1 MAESTK
7 TVCVTGASGYLASHV
22 VKCFVDAGSFEV
34 PGTVRSLARKEK
46 VAHLTTQFPNV
57 KLFEADLLKEGS
69 FKEAFTGCDMV
80 IHCASPFLSSFDD
93 PQKELIDP
101 AVAGTT
107 NVMEAAVACG
117 VKRVVVTS
125 SCAAVMTQDSI
136 RRPQDFVNK
145 VWSHE
150 DWNRESTLDDGAY
163 RLSKQLAEEK
173 AWTYH
178 SDKKVEV
185 ATINPAFIVGPSL
198 SSRTDPVSVQT
209 MLSMLNGDV
218 AEGIT
223 SNACFGCVYVGD
235 VAEAHFLA
243 ATTEEAKGK
252 RFVLS
257 SEDGFDHLQMAR
269 CLSPQF
275 DSYPVPTKFKEGVAI
290 KYRPYYD
297 SSLARTVLGLNL
309 KPIGWALNLMAAD
322 LVKRGLV
329 K

>member
-57 KLFEADLLKEGS
+57 KLFEADLLKIGS
-69 FKEAFTGCDMV
+69 FTEAFTGCDLV

-101 AVAGTT
+101 ALTGTT
-107 NVMEAAVACG
+107 NVMDTAVACG

-136 RRPQDFVNK
+136 RRPQDFVNR

-150 DWNRESTLDDGAY
+150 DWNRESTLDEGAY
-163 RLSKQLAEEK
+163 RLSKQVAEDK

-178 SDKKVEV
+178 AEKKVELAV
-185 ATINPAFIVGPSL
+185 INPAFIVGPSL
-198 SSRTDPVSVQT
+198 SSRTDPVSVKT
-209 MLSMLNGDV
+209 LLSMLNGDV
-218 AEGIT
+218 ADGI
-223 SNACFGCVYVGD
+223 SNSACFGCVCVLD
-235 VAEAHFLA
+235 VAKAYYLA
-243 ATTEEAKGK
+243 ATVEEANG
-252 RFVLS
+252 
-257 SEDGFDHLQMAR
+257 
-269 CLSPQF
+269 
-275 DSYPVPTKFKEGVAI
+275 
-290 KYRPYYD
+290 
-297 SSLARTVLGLNL
+297 
-309 KPIGWALNLMAAD
+309 
-322 LVKRGLV
+322 
-329 K
+329 